1 MDPSQIIKLPS
12 QDRTKFADLAGIL
25 PESIAM
31 PDLNQEE
38 AVDQEEGLLYTTTS
52 KTITKTISV
61 QSITK
66 TKTTTSINHSS
77 DTDESDFNTWLSKP
91 IVIEEA
97 IQPIVNII
105 ETPKPYSKL

>member
-1 MDPSQIIKLPS
+1 
-12 QDRTKFADLAGIL
+12 
-25 PESIAM
+25 M

-38 AVDQEEGLLYTTTS
+38 SLLYTKTS

-77 DTDESDFNTWLSKP
+77 DT
-91 IVIEEA
+91 EECDL
-97 IQPIVNII
+97 
-105 ETPKPYSKL
+105 THG